1 MKKIF
6 SSEQARQESQ
16 LRIMRHKEETPQEY
30 LDFALVEIIT
40 LTGSKVALLNLYNEF
55 NREFKLQN
63 IVSTRN
69 AALGGNNRQIWSSA
83 DTARLWTKALK
94 QARPVALK
102 EKEIP
107 ASLKRI
113 GILVKRFLA
122 IPLFS
127 GGDIVAVAGFA
138 DKARPYTQKDI
149 RHAFLLMN
157 LAWQT
162 AQKMWLERNHIST
175 GLLFNDLKK
184 AFSVGFFWKN
194 TDLKYQGCNE
204 YFAALAGVQSP
215 DDIQGKTDND
225 LAWHNQAES
234 FRALDEEVLKTG
246 RVSIKYE
253 QFVEKADKT
262 PLWLNISSILVKDAK
277 GNILAIVG
285 TANDITSRK
294 QDEIK
299 NLRLAAIVE
308 STDDAIVAMD
318 SDGIITDWNRAA
330 EKLYGYTNREAI
342 GMPVANLAP
351 PGFEAE
357 VSDIIATLRDNH
369 RPASYETKRKRKNG
383 QIFDVAITAA
393 PIFYPDGSFA
403 GISGI
408 SRDITEKNRQIKE
421 LELYRE
427 FLENIE
433 DGCFELDLKGNV
445 TYTNPATAFMF
456 GVDRELAMGDGYAQY
471 TSPQEAKKLFTIFNQ
486 IYKTGQRNFIEEM
499 EIIRK
504 DGLVQYFD
512 LEASPMFET
521 SGQISGF
528 RCTIRNVTQ
537 KKQQREE
544 LERYRDFVLNVDDAC
559 FEYDFDGNVLFCNE
573 PTYQMLGYTR
583 GEYMKLSHLERHPDK
598 EAADH
603 TAAIIEKLCATGQ
616 PSGLCEINLLRKDG
630 SVISVEMNASLIRDQ
645 QGNPIGWRGT
655 GRDVTA
661 RKQRQAELERYRDF
675 LENIYDACFEV
686 DLRGKITYT
695 NEAGAHTLGLARN
708 DFTGTRNIIYANR
721 QETKRIAKIFRKIYD
736 TGQPSL
742 IDHYEL
748 LHKDGHPIF
757 LEMSAALIRD
767 DKGKP
772 SGFRGVARN
781 VTEKKKNEELLQASE
796 AKYRFLTEKISD
808 VVWTTDINLVF
819 KYITPSI
826 DFALGYQPEELIG
839 RTPEAIMT
847 PEAINRTRSL
857 LNDELN
863 KTRRGRSEAVRFIEF
878 EEACLHKN
886 GETLWFSSV
895 VSLIRDSK
903 GEITGIHGVSRNI
916 TEQKQAE
923 EEKEKLI
930 FELQEALSEVKTLSG
945 LLPICSHCKK
955 IRDDRG
961 YWNQLESYLLDH
973 SNALLSHSICPEC
986 AEKYYPD
993 ILKPKKPG

>member
-30 LDFALVEIIT
+30 LDFALAEIIS

-113 GILVKRFLA
+113 GILLKRFLA

-162 AQKMWLERNHIST
+162 AQKMWLEKNQIST
-175 GLLFNDLKK
+175 GPLFNDLKK
-184 AFSVGFFWKN
+184 AFSIGFFWKN

-204 YFAALAGVQSP
+204 YFAALAGLPSP

-234 FRALDEEVLKTG
+234 FRAFDEEVLKTG
-246 RVSIKYE
+246 SVSIKYG

-262 PLWLNISSILVKDAK
+262 PLWLNISGIPVKDAK

-330 EKLYGYTNREAI
+330 EKLYGYTRREAI

-403 GISGI
+403 GISSIG
-408 SRDITEKNRQIKE
+408 RDITEKNRQIKE

-456 GVDRELAMGDGYAQY
+456 GIDRELAMGASYTQY
-471 TSPQEAKKLFTIFNQ
+471 TSPQEAKKLFSIFNQ
-486 IYKTGQRNFIEEM
+486 IYKTGKRNFIEEM

-504 DGLVQYFD
+504 DGLIQYFD

-573 PTYQMLGYTR
+573 PVFQMLGYTR
-583 GEYMKLSHLERHPDK
+583 DEYMKLSHLERHPDK

-603 TAAIIEKLCATGQ
+603 SAAIIKKLYATGQ
-616 PSGLCEINLLRKDG
+616 PSGLCEVNLLRKDG
-630 SVISVEMNASLIRDQ
+630 SVITVEMNANIIRDQ

-675 LENIYDACFEV
+675 LENIYDGCFEI
-686 DLRGKITYT
+686 DLRGKITYI
-695 NEAGAHTLGLARN
+695 NEAGARGLGFSKEE
-708 DFTGTRNIIYANR
+708 FTGMHNLQYTSE
-721 QETKRIAKIFRKIYD
+721 QEAKRITKIFRKIYD

-757 LEMSAALIRD
+757 MEMSTALIRD
-767 DKGKP
+767 DKGRP
-772 SGFRGVARN
+772 TGFRGVARD

-819 KYITPSI
+819 NYITPSI
-826 DFALGYQPEELIG
+826 DFTLGYQPEELIG

-847 PEAINRTRSL
+847 PDAFRDAILLLAEKISKSHEILLDDSRFVEFETTL
-857 LNDELN
+857 LNKQGD
-863 KTRRGRSEAVRFIEF
+863 
-878 EEACLHKN
+878 
-886 GETLWFSSV
+886 TLWFSHV
-895 VSLIRDSK
+895 VSFIRDKK
-903 GEITGIHGVSRNI
+903 GEATGIHGVSRNI
-916 TEQKQAE
+916 TEQKQAQK
-923 EEKEKLI
+923 EKEKLI

-961 YWNQLESYLLDH
+961 YWNQLETYLLDH

>member
-1 MKKIF
+1 
-6 SSEQARQESQ
+6 
-16 LRIMRHKEETPQEY
+16 
-30 LDFALVEIIT
+30 
-40 LTGSKVALLNLYNEF
+40 
-55 NREFKLQN
+55 
-63 IVSTRN
+63 
-69 AALGGNNRQIWSSA
+69 
-83 DTARLWTKALK
+83 
-94 QARPVALK
+94 
-102 EKEIP
+102 
-107 ASLKRI
+107 
-113 GILVKRFLA
+113 
-122 IPLFS
+122 
-127 GGDIVAVAGFA
+127 
-138 DKARPYTQKDI
+138 
-149 RHAFLLMN
+149 
-157 LAWQT
+157 
-162 AQKMWLERNHIST
+162 
-175 GLLFNDLKK
+175 
-184 AFSVGFFWKN
+184 
-194 TDLKYQGCNE
+194 
-204 YFAALAGVQSP
+204 
-215 DDIQGKTDND
+215 
-225 LAWHNQAES
+225 
-234 FRALDEEVLKTG
+234 
-246 RVSIKYE
+246 
-253 QFVEKADKT
+253 
-262 PLWLNISSILVKDAK
+262 
-277 GNILAIVG
+277 
-285 TANDITSRK
+285 
-294 QDEIK
+294 
-299 NLRLAAIVE
+299 
-308 STDDAIVAMD
+308 
-318 SDGIITDWNRAA
+318 
-330 EKLYGYTNREAI
+330 
-342 GMPVANLAP
+342 
-351 PGFEAE
+351 
-357 VSDIIATLRDNH
+357 
-369 RPASYETKRKRKNG
+369 
-383 QIFDVAITAA
+383 
-393 PIFYPDGSFA
+393 
-403 GISGI
+403 SGI

-504 DGLVQYFD
+504 DGLIQYFD

-616 PSGLCEINLLRKDG
+616 PSGLCEVNLLRKDG
-630 SVISVEMNASLIRDQ
+630 SVITVEMNANIIRDQ

-675 LENIYDACFEV
+675 LENIYDGCFEI
-686 DLRGKITYT
+686 DLRGKITYI
-695 NEAGAHTLGLARN
+695 NEAGARGLGFSKEE
-708 DFTGTRNIIYANR
+708 FTGMHNLQYTSE
-721 QETKRIAKIFRKIYD
+721 QEAKRITKIFRKIYD

-757 LEMSAALIRD
+757 MEMSTALIRD
-767 DKGKP
+767 DKGRP
-772 SGFRGVARN
+772 TGFRGVARD

-819 KYITPSI
+819 NYITPSI
-826 DFALGYQPEELIG
+826 DFTLGYQPEELIG

-847 PEAINRTRSL
+847 PDAFRDAILLLAEKISKSHEILLDDSRFVEFETTL
-857 LNDELN
+857 LNKQGD
-863 KTRRGRSEAVRFIEF
+863 
-878 EEACLHKN
+878 
-886 GETLWFSSV
+886 TLWFSHV
-895 VSLIRDSK
+895 VSFIRDKK
-903 GEITGIHGVSRNI
+903 GEATGIHGVSRNI
-916 TEQKQAE
+916 TEQKQAQK
-923 EEKEKLI
+923 EKEKLI

-961 YWNQLESYLLDH
+961 YWNQLETYLLDH